1 MIDIIY
7 KSRRLS
13 SILGEPSYNSGQLYK
28 SSIFNFIVQL
38 EDGCL
43 VCNTLMRVFV
53 SVKGDV
59 WEKIMDSVLSS
70 KPVSTPDVEVLVK
83 LRLLVPTDMDE
94 LKLYRELHSMILA
107 IENNKQGIERYNI
120 LTTTGCNARCFYCY
134 EDGLPIHTMTLSDAD
149 KVSAYILRTY
159 NKKAPIYIRWFG
171 GEPLVNSRVMD
182 AISTT
187 LSEHGVPFYST
198 MSTNG
203 LLIDNK
209 ILNKA
214 INLWRM
220 NKIRISMDG
229 FAEEHNRRKAYINS
243 HIDGFQVTLAN
254 IERVVNSPITMTIR
268 LNIDS
273 NNIDSIRKLIDYFVD
288 KYKGRNNFNMYVRCL
303 IDEISLDRVKN
314 EPTHV
319 SHMLSV
325 KKELEDYIRSQGM
338 FDLDKLPLF
347 GFRAYYCAGNN
358 PNKVTILP
366 NGLLCSCE
374 CFCYDYSHW
383 GTVSEGITNKREF
396 KRWIKGVELKKCEGC
411 CFLPG
416 CTPFIGKCPMRNYD
430 CKVKSANLLTDY
442 MTENYRRYCAGEPI
456 IEKLV
461 YSDYDY

>member
-1 MIDIIY
+1 MVDVIY
-7 KSRRLS
+7 RSRRLS
-13 SILGEPSYNSGQLYK
+13 SILGEPSFDYGQSYK
-28 SSIFNFIVQL
+28 SSMFNYVVWR
-38 EDGCL
+38 EDKCL
-43 VCNTLMRVFV
+43 VCNTLMRTFV
-53 SVKGDV
+53 SVKGDAIKYFRGTV
-59 WEKIMDSVLSS
+59 SS
-70 KPVSTPDVEVLVK
+70 FKPNFTPDVDALVK
-83 LRLLVPTDMDE
+83 FRLLIPADLDE
-94 LKLYRELHSMILA
+94 PKLYRELHGLLLA
-107 IENNKQGIERYNI
+107 IENQKQGIERYNI

-134 EDGLPIHTMTLSDAD
+134 EEGLPIHTMTKRDAD

-187 LSEHGVPFYST
+187 LIDHGVTFYST

-203 LLIDNK
+203 LLVDDK
-209 ILNKA
+209 VLDKA
-214 INLWRM
+214 VNLWKM

-229 FAEEHNRRKAYINS
+229 FADEHNRRKAYVNNR
-243 HIDGFQVTLAN
+243 IDGFQVTLAN

-268 LNIDS
+268 LNIDG
-273 NNIDSIRKLIDYFVD
+273 NNIDSIKKLIDYFVV
-288 KYKGRNNFNMYVRCL
+288 KYKGRKNFNMYVRCL
-303 IDEISLDRVKN
+303 IDEISLDRVQN
-314 EPTHV
+314 DPTHV
-319 SHMLSV
+319 NYMLSV
-325 KKELEDYIRSQGM
+325 KKDLEDYIRTQGM

-383 GTVSEGITNKREF
+383 GTVSEGITNKEEYQ
-396 KRWIKGVELKKCEGC
+396 RWIKGIELNKCEGC

-430 CKVKSANLLTDY
+430 CKVKASMLLTDY
-442 MTENYRRYCAGEPI
+442 MTENYRRFCTGEPI
-456 IEKLV
+456 IENLV